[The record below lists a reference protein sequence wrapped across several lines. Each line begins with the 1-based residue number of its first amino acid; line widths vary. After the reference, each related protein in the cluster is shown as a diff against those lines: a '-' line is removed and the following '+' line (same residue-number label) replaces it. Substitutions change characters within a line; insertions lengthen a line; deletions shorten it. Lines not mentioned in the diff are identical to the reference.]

1 MSHTEQRQK
10 YSQSDRDRM
19 AESGAAMADGSYPIA
34 DADDLHKAIHAVGRG
49 RHASHDAI
57 RRHIIA
63 RAEALRL
70 SSFIPEDW
78 ASDGS
83 LSDFKALRR

>member
-1 MSHTEQRQK
+1 MSHTRQSQK
-10 YSQSDRDRM
+10 YGQSDRDRM

-34 DADDLHKAIHAVGRG
+34 DADDMHKAIHAVGRG

-70 SSFIPEDW
+70 SSFLPADW

-83 LSDFKALRR
+83 LSDSEAPRR

>member
-1 MSHTEQRQK
+1 MSNTERREK

-19 AESGAAMADGSYPIA
+19 AKSGAAMADGSYPIA

-57 RRHIIA
+57 RRHIVA
-63 RAEALRL
+63 RAEVLRL
-70 SSFIPEDW
+70 SSVIPEDW
-78 ASDGS
+78 DSDGS
-83 LSDFKALRR
+83 LSDSKVRRR